1 MLHLSM
7 PCHGHA
13 SIIQLRVALCF
24 GDRVIASSS
33 PIGQRPLIGIAWMLL
48 TGILFVCVTGIV
60 RYLGSSL
67 PAIEAAFIRYAV
79 GVVLILPVLVRVRRR
94 LPRGRALGL
103 SVVRGMVHAVGV
115 MLWFYAMA
123 RIPIAEV
130 TAIGYLA
137 PILTTLGAALFLGE
151 RLHARRI
158 AAVVFGFIG
167 VLVIL
172 RPGFEI
178 IKLGALAQLLAA
190 PFFAASFLIAK
201 KLTESEDPSVIVAL
215 LSVFTTLVLL
225 PGAIIQ
231 WRDPSFSELLWLSL
245 TALFATLGHY
255 TLTRALQAAPIT
267 VTQPVSYLQ
276 LVWASILGFVA
287 FGEVVDAWV
296 IAGAVIIIAAITYI
310 SHGRRGAGADSNEQ
324 GPVHDGLILHP
335 GSSR

>member
-1 MLHLSM
+1 MLPVSILSRD
-7 PCHGHA
+7 HA
-13 SIIQLRVALCF
+13 SIIQVREALSF
-24 GDRVIASSS
+24 GDRVIASSP

-79 GVVLILPVLVRVRRR
+79 GVVLILPVLVRVR

-151 RLHARRI
+151 HLHARRI

-201 KLTESEDPSVIVAL
+201 KLTESVDPSVIVAL
-215 LSVFTTLVLL
+215 LSVFTTLALL

-231 WRDPSFSELLWLSL
+231 
-245 TALFATLGHY
+245 
-255 TLTRALQAAPIT
+255 
-267 VTQPVSYLQ
+267 
-276 LVWASILGFVA
+276 
-287 FGEVVDAWV
+287 
-296 IAGAVIIIAAITYI
+296 
-310 SHGRRGAGADSNEQ
+310 
-324 GPVHDGLILHP
+324 
-335 GSSR
+335 

>member
-1 MLHLSM
+1 
-7 PCHGHA
+7 
-13 SIIQLRVALCF
+13 
-24 GDRVIASSS
+24 
-33 PIGQRPLIGIAWMLL
+33 MLL

-67 PAIEAAFIRYAV
+67 PAIEAAFIRYAC

-103 SVVRGMVHAVGV
+103 SVVRGMIHGVAV

-130 TAIGYLA
+130 TAIGYTA
-137 PILTTLGAALFLGE
+137 PIFTTLGAALFLGE

-201 KLTESEDPSVIVAL
+201 KLTETLDPSVIVAA
-215 LSVFTTLVLL
+215 LSVFTTAALV
-225 PGAIIQ
+225 PGAILQ
-231 WRDPSFSELLWLSL
+231 WRNPSLGELFWLFL
-245 TALFATLGHY
+245 TAGFATLGHY

-267 VTQPVSYLQ
+267 LTQPVSYLQ
-276 LVWASILGFVA
+276 LVWACLLGIIA
-287 FGEVVDAWV
+287 FGEALDIWV
-296 IAGAVIIIAAITYI
+296 ITGAGIIVIAISYI
-310 SHGRRGAGADSNEQ
+310 SHRETVVAARVRTPAFRTPSLTDLYSTRNRPFQDQESG
-324 GPVHDGLILHP
+324 
-335 GSSR
+335 